1 VKPVH
6 IPGTTI
12 VNPVVVDPGL
22 VNNPPPVKAA
32 EAFFTVPP
40 MCIEDPIPAVLAPI
54 EYSVYMPSAIA
65 ISGAKSISAVTNVV
79 KSFVPEP
86 IEVPVVG
93 VPPVEPPCL
102 VTTKSSISKMPQVAS
117 TRCDV
122 LGPVQVP
129 ATGHVPVITPD
140 IKRVFATVCV
150 NKAQTTAV
158 I

>member
-1 VKPVH
+1 
-6 IPGTTI
+6 
-12 VNPVVVDPGL
+12 VVVDPGL
-22 VNNPPPVKAA
+22 VNNPPPVKSAD
-32 EAFFTVPP
+32 AFFVVPP
-40 MCIEDPIPAVLAPI
+40 MAIEDPIPAVLAPI
-54 EYSVYMPSAIA
+54 EYSVYMPTAIGVP
-65 ISGAKSISAVTNVV
+65 GAKSVESVTNVV
-79 KSFVPEP
+79 KSFIPEP
-86 IEVPVVG
+86 ISVPVVG

-158 I
+158 IQGFLP